1 MTGHSSCTGRI
12 FVSELR
18 ASLCRSHRR
27 ILPVDQKNTAVG
39 FAPFYILTAGAL
51 WGSMGLFVRRLGDA
65 GCSSAEI
72 AQLRSLVTALV
83 LFLYLMIR
91 DRSLFRIR
99 LRDLWCFFGTGVLSI
114 VFFNVCYFTTIELTS
129 LSVAAVLL
137 YTAPAFVI
145 ILSAILFKERITGK
159 KILALVLTLI
169 GCICVSGLLR
179 GGASLTLKGFLV
191 GIGAGVGY
199 ALYSIFGRYA
209 LDRGYRSLTISF
221 YTFLFAVFGTIPFV
235 SMHNVWHAVS
245 SGAAQTAF
253 ICLFGLVTTVL
264 PYIIYTKGLQG
275 VENGQASILAS
286 VEPVVATILGI
297 VVFHE
302 ILHPDEIAGI
312 VLILGA
318 ILISSR

>member
-1 MTGHSSCTGRI
+1 MNHKT
-12 FVSELR
+12 
-18 ASLCRSHRR
+18 
-27 ILPVDQKNTAVG
+27 TAVG
-39 FAPFYILTAGAL
+39 FSPLYILTAGAL

-91 DRSLFRIR
+91 DRSLFHVR

-114 VFFNVCYFTTIELTS
+114 VFFNLCYFTTIELTS

-145 ILSAILFKERITGK
+145 LLSAVLFRERITGR
-159 KILALVLTLI
+159 KILALILTLI

-179 GGASLTLKGFLV
+179 GGASLTLKGFMI

-209 LDRGYRSLTISF
+209 LVLGYRSLTISF
-221 YTFLFAVFGTIPFV
+221 YTFLFAVLGTLPFV
-235 SMHNVWHAVS
+235 SMQNVWRAVS
-245 SGAAQTAF
+245 SSAARTAF
-253 ICLFGLVTTVL
+253 IVLFGLVTTVL
-264 PYIIYTKGLQG
+264 PYIFYTKGLQK

-297 VVFHE
+297 AVFHE

-312 VLILGA
+312 ALILGA